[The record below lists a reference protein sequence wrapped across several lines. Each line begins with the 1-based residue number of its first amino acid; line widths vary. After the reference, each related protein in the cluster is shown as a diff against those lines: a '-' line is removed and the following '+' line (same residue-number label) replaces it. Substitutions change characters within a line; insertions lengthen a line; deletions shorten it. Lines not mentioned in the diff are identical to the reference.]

1 MLDKEEVKKRFRLFI
16 PENPEVPDVYLLI
29 KEGLIESEAYE
40 MLAMYR
46 DAGKID
52 VQIEEY
58 WPDAHRLGRD
68 AELH

>member
-16 PENPEVPDVYLLI
+16 PENPEVPDVYLLLHD
-29 KEGLIESEAYE
+29 GMMRDVAYE
-40 MLAMYR
+40 MLAMYQ
-46 DAGKID
+46 DQGKTDIE
-52 VQIEEY
+52 IEEY

>member
-1 MLDKEEVKKRFRLFI
+1 MLDKEETKKRFRLFI
-16 PENPEVPDVYLLI
+16 PENPEVPNVYLVLH
-29 KEGLIESEAYE
+29 EGLMYEEAAE

-46 DAGKID
+46 DAGKTDIE
-52 VQIEEY
+52 IEEY

>member
-16 PENPEVPDVYLLI
+16 PENPEVPDVYLLLHD
-29 KEGLIESEAYE
+29 GLMHNEAYE
-40 MLAMYR
+40 MLAMYQ
-46 DAGKID
+46 DQGKTDIE
-52 VQIEEY
+52 IEEY